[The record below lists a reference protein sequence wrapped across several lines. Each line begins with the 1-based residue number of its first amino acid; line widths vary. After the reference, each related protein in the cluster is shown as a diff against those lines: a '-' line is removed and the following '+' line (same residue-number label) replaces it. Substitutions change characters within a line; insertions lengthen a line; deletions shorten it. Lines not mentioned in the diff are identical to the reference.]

1 MYDEMDRYLS
11 RCLKNWAARWQPPH
25 HGRQKLLTAAQ
36 RHDTPQ
42 NPFVQIVLSK
52 DRPVAYG
59 GEVDPLMS
67 ALYSNRWL
75 GGSFTLLQA
84 WPLHIAGLVNVNA

>member
-11 RCLKNWAARWQPPH
+11 RCLKNWAARWQPPR
-25 HGRQKLLTAAQ
+25 HGRQKLLDAIVKPESSQ
-36 RHDTPQ
+36 K
-42 NPFVQIVLSK
+42 PFVNYVLSK
-52 DRPVAYG
+52 DRPVAFG
-59 GEVDPLMS
+59 GDPDPLMA

-84 WPLHIAGLVNVNA
+84 WPLHMASLVNVNA